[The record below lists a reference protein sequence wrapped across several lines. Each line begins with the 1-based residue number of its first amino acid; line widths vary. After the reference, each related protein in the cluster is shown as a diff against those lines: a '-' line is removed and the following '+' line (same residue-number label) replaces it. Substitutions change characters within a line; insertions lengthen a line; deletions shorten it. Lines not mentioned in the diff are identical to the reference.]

1 MTYFSL
7 SQISL
12 SPQIA
17 SRLAIPRII
26 EIIGCSLIYK
36 EDLDELCGDLHA
48 IRLIA
53 QLSSIPPSVRKPLK
67 DALNEVLRARS
78 ALDFDKGGYT
88 MDLINQQWS
97 NISSPDDTPPKKKA
111 KVTESTESIHEE
123 PTEPKEQENSCE
135 NPTPSTSNAEE
146 TKSEENITEIEAPKE
161 SPKANANEADN
172 GKQSEPEVNG
182 ETVPSKED
190 PESVDMEFSIKG
202 LSTEETQ
209 KCFQRTINNFI
220 RAILG
225 IITAQD
231 EPPPEP
237 HENDTN
243 IQDEPAA
250 PSTEE
255 QLESSSAS
263 VQSSIEVPEN
273 TSSDLSPSKV
283 N

>member
-1 MTYFSL
+1 M
-7 SQISL
+7 
-12 SPQIA
+12 
-17 SRLAIPRII
+17 AIPRII

-78 ALDFDKGGYT
+78 ALDYDKGGYT

-111 KVTESTESIHEE
+111 KVTESTESLPEE
-123 PTEPKEQENSCE
+123 SSEPKENENSCE
-135 NPTPSTSNAEE
+135 NPTPSTSNVEE
-146 TKSEENITEIEAPKE
+146 LKSEENITEIEAPKE
-161 SPKANANEADN
+161 STSSPKPTITEVE
-172 GKQSEPEVNG
+172 KETPSEPEMNG
-182 ETVPSKED
+182 EAVPSSLKDEPD
-190 PESVDMEFSIKG
+190 SVDMEFSIKG

-231 EPPPEP
+231 EPPPDP
-237 HENDTN
+237 HENDTT
-243 IQDEPAA
+243 IPEEPAA
-250 PSTEE
+250 TSTEE
-255 QLESSSAS
+255 QLENSNTS
-263 VQSSIEVPEN
+263 VQSSIEIPENN

>member
-1 MTYFSL
+1 M
-7 SQISL
+7 
-12 SPQIA
+12 
-17 SRLAIPRII
+17 
-26 EIIGCSLIYK
+26 
-36 EDLDELCGDLHA
+36 DELCGDLHA

-111 KVTESTESIHEE
+111 KVAESTESIQEE
-123 PTEPKEQENSCE
+123 SSEPRDKENSCE
-135 NPTPSTSNAEE
+135 NPTPSTSNADES
-146 TKSEENITEIEAPKE
+146 KSEESTSNITEIEAPKE
-161 SPKANANEADN
+161 SPKADANEADN
-172 GKQSEPEVNG
+172 GKPSEPEVNG
-182 ETVPSKED
+182 EITASKED

-237 HENDTN
+237 HENDTS
-243 IQDEPAA
+243 IPDEPAA
-250 PSTEE
+250 TSAEE